1 MLHPSRPQALQIPCH
16 HHHLPLATHQAMAAA
31 STLATCKSTTATP
44 SWHTRPTS
52 MLCHHGMQDPPQHQH
67 TTMLH
72 QHGTQDLPQC
82 QLTMC
87 KPHHNAIPA
96 QHARPTMMPTQH
108 SMQDPAAMPSQ
119 HTGPC
124 HHPTMP
130 TQHRDPTT
138 TPSSTQYAR
147 PGLRQMTTMTVMG
160 MVVVGDSVTARH
172 PYFSDCT
179 YFIYAI
185 NRLFFV

>member
-1 MLHPSRPQALQIPCH
+1 MLHPLRPQALQIPCH

-67 TTMLH
+67 TTM
-72 QHGTQDLPQC
+72 
-82 QLTMC
+82 
-87 KPHHNAIPA
+87 
-96 QHARPTMMPTQH
+96 
-108 SMQDPAAMPSQ
+108 
-119 HTGPC
+119 
-124 HHPTMP
+124 P